1 MKTSSLLSILAAV
14 LPTGPA
20 VAQNA
25 SPPATPVQPTVRP
38 TNVVEDG
45 LVFYRGQTFLIRN
58 GRAAAVDS
66 TLLPEGEILTPQGR
80 RVPMPRDVGINPK
93 PTVEDGLFMVNGDTY
108 LLRNGS
114 VTRVDASLV
123 PEGRVLTDDNR
134 LLPLP
139 SDFSGFVLD
148 RAPDGSVLPTP
159 PALAGP
165 QSLPGQA
172 GLKRTPT
179 PVQPAASSQA
189 GAGTSGR
196 VGQGASTVDGR
207 VSNYIR
213 DGASPNVT
221 NGGTVSAG
229 IGVNPVTTNNADGTV
244 TRQAMGANG
253 AITTQVLNPNGTVAS
268 TAIALPGTDAHANL
282 QNQAQAGTNSNGTN
296 ANTGVGTTGNASVNN
311 TNANARTGAAVN
323 GRMSNTDANGTATN
337 ANGTTNNTNGNSTN
351 ANGTPN
357 NANGNTTN
365 ANGTSNNANGNTT
378 NANGT
383 SNNTNGNT
391 TNANG
396 TVNGANGTT
405 NANAA
410 ATSSTRT
417 NNPNAT
423 STTVN
428 RNSSSTGTNGA
439 PPTATTA
446 GGRISN
452 NGTARSG
459 TTGTSGG
466 GTRSTGTSGGPS
478 GGGTSGG
485 TSGGGTSGGSSGGGS
500 SGGGGSGGAGG
511 GGGAGGS

>member
-1 MKTSSLLSILAAV
+1 MKTFSLLTILATSLGSV
-14 LPTGPA
+14 LA

-25 SPPATPVQPTVRP
+25 SPPATQVRPTVRP
-38 TNVVEDG
+38 INGVADG

-66 TLLPEGEILTPQGR
+66 TLLSEGEILTPQGR
-80 RVPMPRDVGINPK
+80 RVPMPRDLGINPK
-93 PTVEDGLFMVNGDTY
+93 PTVEDGVFMVNGDTY
-108 LLRNGS
+108 LLRDGS
-114 VTRVDASLV
+114 VNRVDARLV

-196 VGQGASTVDGR
+196 MSQGGSTADGT
-207 VSNYIR
+207 VSNNIR
-213 DGASPNVT
+213 DGGSANVT

-229 IGVNPVTTNNADGTV
+229 LGVNPVTTTNADGTV

-323 GRMSNTDANGTATN
+323 GRMSNTNANGTATN
-337 ANGTTNNTNGNSTN
+337 ANGTTNNTNANGTSNNANGNSTN
-351 ANGTPN
+351 ANGTSN

-383 SNNTNGNT
+383 SN
-391 TNANG
+391 
-396 TVNGANGTT
+396 
-405 NANAA
+405 
-410 ATSSTRT
+410 
-417 NNPNAT
+417 
-423 STTVN
+423 
-428 RNSSSTGTNGA
+428 
-439 PPTATTA
+439 
-446 GGRISN
+446 
-452 NGTARSG
+452 
-459 TTGTSGG
+459 
-466 GTRSTGTSGGPS
+466 
-478 GGGTSGG
+478 
-485 TSGGGTSGGSSGGGS
+485 
-500 SGGGGSGGAGG
+500 
-511 GGGAGGS
+511 